1 MCGIVG
7 YIGERNAAEVLVKG
21 LKRLEYRGYDSA
33 GITVTHDG
41 VMTTVKAKGRL
52 DELEKRLG
60 SGLPG
65 NAGIGHTR
73 WATHGKPSDANSHPH
88 ESASRRYS
96 VVHNGI
102 IENYLELKEELLQ
115 AGVAFR
121 SETDTEVIPNLLDQA
136 GEDDLLTAALKVAG
150 RLRGSYALCIMD
162 REHPGELV
170 AVRKDSPLVI
180 GAGNGESFVASDIP
194 ALLDYT
200 RDVYILLDGEAA
212 LVRPGEIL
220 FRDQEGREIKKEA
233 LRVDWSLEA
242 AEKQGYDHFML
253 KEIHEQPEAVRK
265 TLAGRLQGDHVSLGL
280 EFGPEYFRNINKIA
294 MVACGTA
301 SYAGAVAGNII
312 ESRLRIPVLINYAS
326 EFRYNDPLV
335 DEKTLTVVISQS
347 GETAD
352 TLAGLREARKKGSKV
367 LAISN
372 VVESSIA
379 READQVLY
387 TQAGPEI
394 AVASTKAYVAQL
406 TLLYLLI
413 MEMGVLRGDFSREEE
428 ALWVQDIRR
437 IPEKIQAILDSQEQ
451 VKACAEKIKEAQSAF
466 FIGRGRDSISCLEG
480 ALKLKEISYIHAEAY
495 PAGELKHGTIALI
508 TPQVP
513 VVAVATDS
521 HLLEKTISNIIEVK
535 ARGAVA
541 FGVSFEGV
549 EAMDKVA
556 DHLLPIPWIREDL
569 SPILAVV
576 PLQLLAYYAS
586 VARGND
592 VDKPRNLAK
601 SVTVE

>member
-7 YIGERNAAEVLVKG
+7 YIGERNAAEVLVRG

-33 GITVTHDG
+33 GITVTHEG

-52 DELEKRLG
+52 EELEKRLG

-102 IENYLELKEELLQ
+102 IENYLELKEELVK
-115 AGVAFR
+115 AGVAFH
-121 SETDTEVIPNLLDQA
+121 SETDTEVIPNLLEQA
-136 GEDDLLTAALKVAG
+136 GEEDLLAAVLKVAG
-150 RLRGSYALCIMD
+150 RLRGSYALCVMD
-162 REHPGELV
+162 RERPGEL
-170 AVRKDSPLVI
+170 AALRKDSPLVI
-180 GAGNGESFVASDIP
+180 GAGKGESFVASDIP

-200 RDVYILLDGEAA
+200 RVVYILLDGEAA
-212 LVRPGEIL
+212 LVKPGEIL
-220 FRDQEGREIKKEA
+220 FRDQAGKEINKEP

-242 AEKQGYDHFML
+242 AEKQGYQHFML
-253 KEIHEQPEAVRK
+253 KEINEQPEAVRK

-280 EFGPEYFRNINKIA
+280 DFGQEYFRNISKIA

-312 ESRLRIPVLINYAS
+312 ESKLRIPVLVNYAS

-335 DEKTLTVVISQS
+335 DEHTLTIVISQS

-394 AVASTKAYVAQL
+394 AVASTKAYIAQL
-406 TLLYLLI
+406 TLLYLLVL
-413 MEMGVLRGDFSREEE
+413 EMGVLRGAFSKEEE
-428 ALWVQDIRR
+428 ALWVREIRE
-437 IPEKIQAILDSQEQ
+437 IPEKIQSILDSQEQ
-451 VKACAEKIKEAQSAF
+451 VKACAEEIKEAQSAF

-508 TPQVP
+508 TPQIP

-521 HLLEKTISNIIEVK
+521 QLLEKTISNIIEVK
-535 ARGAVA
+535 ARGAVT
-541 FGVSFEGV
+541 FGVAFEGV
-549 EAMDKVA
+549 EAMEKVA
-556 DHLLPIPWIREDL
+556 DHLLSIPRIREEL